1 MQPRKIRVADI
12 ERLRRTL
19 ENVPEN
25 RVEEVTTVQAVRM
38 LTSEIHAMQ
47 AKGYGLRAIAEL
59 LSENSVVVTTATLKN
74 YLSQAKMAGRKKS
87 GTKTKTRRGADSG
100 AEGTAPATESKAGG
114 EGSTASVDRQL
125 DKQQGAG
132 PVTKAPPGVRTPTP
146 LAATTTTIAK
156 GIPRLDDGGTRR
168 SAFVPKEDTRDI

>member
-19 ENVPEN
+19 ENVPEH

-114 EGSTASVDRQL
+114 EGSTAL
-125 DKQQGAG
+125 IDKQQGAG
-132 PVTKAPPGVRTPTP
+132 PVTKAPPGVRTATP

-156 GIPRLDDGGTRR
+156 GIPRPDDGGTRR

>member
-19 ENVPEN
+19 ENVPEH

-47 AKGYGLRAIAEL
+47 AKGYGLPAIAEL
-59 LSENSVVVTTATLKN
+59 LSENGVVVTAATLKS

-114 EGSTASVDRQL
+114 EGSTAL
-125 DKQQGAG
+125 IDKQQGTG

-156 GIPRLDDGGTRR
+156 GIPRPEDGGTRR

>member
-19 ENVPEN
+19 ENVPES

-59 LSENSVVVTTATLKN
+59 LSENSVVVTAATLKN

-87 GTKTKTRRGADSG
+87 GTKTKTRRGADS
-100 AEGTAPATESKAGG
+100 EP
-114 EGSTASVDRQL
+114 R
-125 DKQQGAG
+125 
-132 PVTKAPPGVRTPTP
+132 VRH
-146 LAATTTTIAK
+146 
-156 GIPRLDDGGTRR
+156 R
-168 SAFVPKEDTRDI
+168 